1 MEKLYNLSNQQK
13 NIWYIEK
20 FYKHTSINNIV
31 GYLRIER
38 NANVSALEKALN
50 VLVKRHD
57 SYRIC
62 FKTENGSPVQYVKPY
77 EYVNVEIIDLKNK
90 HELEYFEKS
99 FPKEPIIKENVL
111 AFKAKI
117 LRFKKQNMAILV
129 LNVHHLITDA
139 WSMSITL
146 NEIYDNYNKII
157 NNTEVEETEAPSY
170 IDYLNNNDKYLLSTK
185 FEKDKTYW
193 ESYFETIPNIVS
205 FKDANNKISNDS
217 NREVFT
223 INEVLSEKINSY
235 CEKNGLSVYIFFL
248 AVYSIYFRNIL
259 NVNNFVIANPILN
272 RANKK
277 EKETTG
283 MFVSIMPFIINVLEN
298 TSFEEYA
305 KSIASGQMQMYRH
318 LRYPFDDI
326 INDLRKKHNISGEIY
341 DIVFSY
347 QNSDIPDFCKWLP
360 NYNQVESLQIH
371 LKHLNLKNNNLSI
384 HYDYLTDI
392 FSKEDINSMHL
403 RIISI
408 INNILAKKNI
418 NTNDIELLTNKE
430 IMQFQITH
438 NQTTKLY
445 PKSSNIVKQFEKI
458 VKRYPNN
465 IAVQD
470 KETKLT
476 YKQLNNYANILAKKI
491 IDSNIQTQNIAF
503 SLKRNVNIYVAIL
516 AVLKAG
522 KTFVPI
528 DPDYPIER
536 IKYMLKNSNIEILIS
551 TKEFAKLVD
560 FEGSLLQIEDIDFT
574 QTKNN
579 LNINIPSNSICYT
592 IYTSGS
598 TGIPKAVQI
607 KHYNVLNFA
616 YAMQKKLNY
625 HPLAKQKAISLTTV
639 CFDIFI
645 FETFVSL
652 LSGITVFIADELTCR
667 NPKLLSQ
674 TIDDFKITKI
684 LTTPSRINLLF
695 IDNKYVN
702 SLKKI
707 QEIILGGEPFT
718 ENLLKSLKNV
728 TSSNIY
734 NLYGPT
740 ETCVYST
747 FKDLTNTNEITI
759 GTPIANTQV
768 YILNENK
775 KIMPDKSIGEIAIGG
790 DGVGGGYYND
800 QEKTKKAF
808 IKNPYGNNTIYLTGD
823 LGYYNNNKEL
833 VCLGRKDHQIKVR
846 GYRIELNDIS
856 NNILKFDGISKCTV
870 IDGEKNGKQYLVAYY
885 TTTKKVDK
893 LELLKYLNS
902 NIPNYMIPN
911 YFIELDDLPLTLNHK
926 VDRSA
931 LPEPTKENVILEEFV
946 SPQSKTE
953 KILHKLIRQELGLSR
968 LSVTYDLFNYNIDSL
983 DIISIQTKLLDEN
996 IKLNTQDFYKYR
1008 TVKKLAEKIDLEN
1021 VDIEQNYS
1029 DELITVNNSF
1039 LKHKNGYAELQTNN
1053 YETVLI
1059 TGITGYLGIHIL
1071 NQFLDN
1077 SKSKIIAVVRDKN
1090 GVSGNTRLKELY
1102 KFYFNKKLPLGRI
1115 TIINTDI
1122 TKKNLGLNKEL
1133 YNRLSSKIN
1142 LIINCAAN
1150 VHYYGEYEDFKK
1162 INIDVPDSLSDFC
1175 MQKNI
1180 KLVHISTMGVS
1191 GNYLVNKEKG
1201 FTNFSEDDFF
1211 IGQHYND
1218 NIYIQTKFEAE
1229 KLLYEKTKNGLNA
1242 SIIRVG
1248 NLTGRFSDGHFQ
1260 KNISENAFYNILRI
1274 ILKYRMLP
1282 NTMLSQFLEFT
1293 PIDLC
1298 SNAIYTIIT
1307 NVNTDRRVFNV
1318 FNQNYL
1324 SAENL
1329 LNILKLLNINVD
1341 VISGNEFKDN
1351 ILKLTKEYPEE
1362 NILKGVVN
1370 DIDNKEGLS
1379 FSSTINQQNFATNY
1393 YLENSN
1399 FVWPIITKDYL
1410 NKIIEY
1416 IRKNKYI

>member
-1 MEKLYNLSNQQK
+1 MILIELALKL
-13 NIWYIEK
+13 
-20 FYKHTSINNIV
+20 
-31 GYLRIER
+31 
-38 NANVSALEKALN
+38 
-50 VLVKRHD
+50 
-57 SYRIC
+57 
-62 FKTENGSPVQYVKPY
+62 KTGNPVQYVKPY
-77 EYVNVEIIDLKNK
+77 EYVNVEIFDLKNK

-99 FPKEPIIKENVL
+99 FPKEPIIKENQL
-111 AFKAKI
+111 AFRAKI
-117 LRFKKQNMAILV
+117 LRFKKQDKAILV

-146 NEIYDNYNKII
+146 NEIYDNYNKIT
-157 NNTEVEETEAPSY
+157 NNSEIDDREAPSY
-170 IDYLNNNDKYLLSTK
+170 IDYLNNYDKYLESTK
-185 FEKDKTYW
+185 FEKDKLYW
-193 ESYFETIPNIVS
+193 EDYFKTIPNIVS
-205 FKDANNKISNDS
+205 FKDANKKISNDS

-223 INEVLSEKINSY
+223 INELLSNQINAY
-235 CEKNGLSVYIFFL
+235 CEKHKISVYIFFL
-248 AVYSIYFRNIL
+248 TIYSIYFRNIL

-272 RANKK
+272 RSNIR

-298 TSFEEYA
+298 TTFEEYA
-305 KSIASGQMQMYRH
+305 KSIASSQMQMYRH
-318 LRYPFDDI
+318 LKYPFEEI
-326 INDLRKKHNISGEIY
+326 INDLRKTHNISGEIY

-392 FSKEDINSMHL
+392 FSKDDIQTMHL
-403 RIISI
+403 RILSI
-408 INNILAKKNI
+408 INSVLTKENI
-418 NTNDIELLTNKE
+418 NTNDIEILTVKE
-430 IMQFQITH
+430 IRQHQMAY
-438 NQTTKLY
+438 NQTTRLY
-445 PKSSNIVKQFEKI
+445 PKYSNIVKQFEKI
-458 VKRYPNN
+458 ARRYPNN

-470 KETKLT
+470 KETCLT

-491 IDSNIQTQNIAF
+491 LDNDIQTQNIAF

-516 AVLKAG
+516 AILKTG

-536 IKYMLKNSNIEILIS
+536 IKYMLKNSDIEILIS
-551 TKEFAKLVD
+551 TKEFANAAN
-560 FEGSLLQIEDIDFT
+560 FEGTLLQIEDIDFS

-579 LNINIPSNSICYT
+579 LNIDIPNDSICYT

-616 YAMQKKLNY
+616 YSMQKKLNY
-625 HPLAKQKAISLTTV
+625 NPFAKQKAISLTTV

-652 LSGITVFIADELTCR
+652 LSGITVFIADELTCN
-667 NPKLLSQ
+667 NPKLLSK

-695 IDNKYVN
+695 IDNKYAN
-702 SLKKI
+702 SLKNI

-718 ENLLKSLKNV
+718 ENLLRNLKSI
-728 TSSNIY
+728 TSSKIY

-747 FKDLTNTNEITI
+747 FKDLTNTSDITI

-768 YILNENK
+768 YILNENRK
-775 KIMPDKSIGEIAIGG
+775 MMPDKSIGEIAIGG
-790 DGVGGGYYND
+790 DGVGGGYFNNP
-800 QEKTKKAF
+800 EKTNKAF

-856 NNILKFDGISKCTV
+856 NNILKYDGISKCTV
-870 IDGEKNGKQYLVAYY
+870 IDGVKNGKQYLVAYY
-885 TTTKKVDK
+885 TTSKKIEK
-893 LELLKYLNS
+893 LDLLKYLNA

-931 LPEPTKENVILEEFV
+931 LPEPTKENIISEDFV

-953 KILHKLIRQELGLSR
+953 KILHKYIRQELGLSR
-968 LSVTYDLFNYNIDSL
+968 LSITYDLFNYNIDSL
-983 DIISIQTKLLDEN
+983 DIICIQTKLLDEN

-1008 TVKKLAEKIDLEN
+1008 TIKKLAEKIDLEN
-1021 VDIEQNYS
+1021 IDIEQNYS
-1029 DELITVNNSF
+1029 EGLNNINNSF
-1039 LKHKNGYAELQTNN
+1039 LKHRDGYAELKKND
-1053 YETVLI
+1053 YDTVLI
-1059 TGITGYLGIHIL
+1059 TGITGYLGIHVL
-1071 NQFLDN
+1071 NQFLDK
-1077 SKSKIIAVVRDKN
+1077 SKSKIIAIVRDKN
-1090 GVSGNTRLKELY
+1090 GISGNTRLKDLY
-1102 KFYFNKKLPLGRI
+1102 KFYFNKRLPLKRV

-1122 TKKNLGLNKEL
+1122 TKKNLGLNKDI
-1133 YNRLSSKIN
+1133 YNKLSNRID
-1142 LIINCAAN
+1142 LVINCAAN

-1162 INIDVPDSLSDFC
+1162 INIDVPNSLSDFC
-1175 MQKNI
+1175 MQNNI
-1180 KLVHISTMGVS
+1180 KMMHISTMGVS
-1191 GNYLVNKEKG
+1191 GNYLVNMEKG
-1201 FTNFSEDDFF
+1201 FSNFSEDDFF
-1211 IGQHYND
+1211 VGQHYND

-1229 KLLYEKTKNGLNA
+1229 KLLYEKAQKGLKA
-1242 SIIRVG
+1242 TIIRVG
-1248 NLTGRFSDGHFQ
+1248 NLTGRYSDGHFQ

-1274 ILKYRMLP
+1274 ILKYRIIP
-1282 NTMLSQFLEFT
+1282 NTMLSSFLEFT

-1298 SNAIYTIIT
+1298 ANAIYTIIT
-1307 NVNTDRRVFNV
+1307 NVDTDKRVFNV

-1324 SAENL
+1324 SVENL

-1341 VISGNEFKDN
+1341 VISGNEFKER
-1351 ILKLTKEYPEE
+1351 ILQLTKQHPEE
-1362 NILKGVVN
+1362 NILKGAVN
-1370 DIDNKEGLS
+1370 DIDNQAGLS
-1379 FSSTINQQNFATNY
+1379 FVSSINQQNFATNH
-1393 YLENSN
+1393 YLEKSN

-1416 IRKNKYI
+1416 IKQNKYL